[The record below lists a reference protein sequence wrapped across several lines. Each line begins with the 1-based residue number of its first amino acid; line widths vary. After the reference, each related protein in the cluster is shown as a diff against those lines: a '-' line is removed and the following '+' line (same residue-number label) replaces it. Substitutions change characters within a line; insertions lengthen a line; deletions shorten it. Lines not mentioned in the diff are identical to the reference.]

1 MRQKLLFILNARA
14 GHGQV
19 EGHLSS
25 IIDEMVKADFEVRV
39 HTTQGRGDATKIVF
53 EEASNYDRIICS
65 GGDGTLDEVVTGLT
79 SLGKRI
85 PIGYIPAGST
95 NDFGISLGLPKED
108 SLAAAKIAVRGK
120 PFFCDLGS
128 FNGNTFVYTAAFGL
142 FTATSYST
150 PQNLKNAFGH
160 FAYLIEGARELT
172 DLKSY
177 SVEVSHDGVKEKHR
191 YLVGMVTNS
200 SSIGGMQGILGDN
213 IELNDGLF
221 EVTLIR
227 RPHNL
232 IELNEILPALL
243 DVGLLKNFESD
254 MVERFKTKEVTFT
267 TKSKLPW
274 TLDGEFGGETTVATI
289 QNLPKAMEI
298 MVEE

>member
-1 MRQKLLFILNARA
+1 MRQKLLYILNARA

-19 EGHLSS
+19 EGSLST
-25 IIDEMVKADFEVRV
+25 ILDMMVKADYEVRV
-39 HTTQGRGDATKIVF
+39 HTTQGPGDATDVVF
-53 EEASNYDRIICS
+53 EEGGNYDRIICS

-79 SLGKRI
+79 KLGKRI

-95 NDFGISLGLPKED
+95 NDFGISLGLPKD
-108 SLAAAKIAVRGK
+108 DAIGAAKIAVRGN

-128 FNGNTFVYTAAFGL
+128 FNGKTFVYTAAFGL

-150 PQNLKNAFGH
+150 PQNLKNALGH
-160 FAYLIEGARELT
+160 FAYLVEGAKELA

-177 SVEVSHDGVKEKHR
+177 SVEVSHDGITNKHR

-200 SSIGGMQGILGDN
+200 SSIGGMQGILGEN
-213 IELNDGLF
+213 IFLNDGLF

-227 RPHNL
+227 RPHNI

-243 DVGLLKNFESD
+243 DVGLSKSFESD
-254 MVERFKTKEVTFT
+254 MVERFKTKEVTFV
-267 TKSKLPW
+267 TKTKLPW
-274 TLDGEFGGETTVATI
+274 TLDGEFGGETTVANI
-289 QNLPKAMEI
+289 KNLPLAMEI